1 MKILSLTVL
10 PILFCIALG
19 GCQTSNERAENVK
32 AAINQPSDLS
42 VSAAQTSIQ
51 NGMSGAEVIEALG
64 TPNIITTDREGREVW
79 TYDKV
84 STQTISSYSS
94 GGAQGLLLAGVVFGN
109 AALGTGGSVGQS
121 SGASGSSTS
130 SKSLTIIVKFSKDK
144 LVRDLAYRY
153 SNY

>member
-1 MKILSLTVL
+1 MFAFSSLVL
-10 PILFCIALG
+10 LVVFS
-19 GCQTSNERAENVK
+19 GCQTTQERAADVT
-32 AAINQPSDLS
+32 AAIEQSSSLS
-42 VSAAQTSIQ
+42 VSAAQTKIQ

-84 STQTISSYSS
+84 STQTISSYNS